1 VQKASGVRV
10 ENSWN
15 MDESG
20 IALSS
25 CTNSIRLGDALK
37 KKTLVQSPE
46 NREWVSI
53 VESISALGRSIRPLV
68 IFKGKHIQSS
78 WFHHDEVPDWVYTTS
93 KNGWI
98 ANRIAF
104 NWLTKIF
111 LPETKPPGNEARL
124 LILDGHGSHHTTE
137 FLWECKTNNVWLV
150 FLPPHSTHVLQ
161 PLDLSCFC
169 PIKSKYQEQIT
180 ELACIDDAAPIKKH
194 RFIKYYYKARGEG
207 LTARTIKSG
216 WRASGIYPWNPRK
229 GLESSQV
236 KKKALMEALS
246 LSNLK
251 WINLIFLPPQR
262 NHAICTI

>member
-1 VQKASGVRV
+1 
-10 ENSWN
+10 

-20 IALSS
+20 IALGS
-25 CTNSIRLGDALK
+25 CTNSIRLGDASK

-78 WFHHDEVPDWVYTTS
+78 WFHHDEVPNWVYTTS

-98 ANRIAF
+98 ANHIAF

-137 FLWECKTNNVWLV
+137 FLWECKTNNIWLV
-150 FLPPHSTHVLQ
+150 FLPPHLTHVLQ

-169 PIKSKYQEQIT
+169 PIKSKY
-180 ELACIDDAAPIKKH
+180 
-194 RFIKYYYKARGEG
+194 
-207 LTARTIKSG
+207 
-216 WRASGIYPWNPRK
+216 
-229 GLESSQV
+229 
-236 KKKALMEALS
+236 
-246 LSNLK
+246 
-251 WINLIFLPPQR
+251 
-262 NHAICTI
+262 